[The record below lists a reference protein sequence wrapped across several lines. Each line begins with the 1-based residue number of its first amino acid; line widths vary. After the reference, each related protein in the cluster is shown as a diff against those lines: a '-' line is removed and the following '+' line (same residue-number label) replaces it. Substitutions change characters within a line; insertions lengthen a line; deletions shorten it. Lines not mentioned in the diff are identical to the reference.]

1 MTPRTLSAVATW
13 DECPSGSATSLL
25 RRSMVVSPLAG
36 SGWRGG
42 GRLSTPPQAEG
53 NFVLDESLVGHHF
66 GSGLSAIPGLLAM
79 EVAALGC
86 TSLYAGSWGEWYKTT
101 ELAVEMGEPIHT
113 GAGLRRNFCSWR
125 SRFPY
130 SCRYFVYQ
138 GRPRRNMPIQGLA
151 GGSKN
156 QTRNAS

>member
-1 MTPRTLSAVATW
+1 MNAQVVRPRACCGARWLSRPWQAAGGAV
-13 DECPSGSATSLL
+13 
-25 RRSMVVSPLAG
+25 VAG
-36 SGWRGG
+36 SP
-42 GRLSTPPQAEG
+42 PPQAEG
-53 NFVLDESLVGHHF
+53 NFVLDESLVVHHC

-86 TSLYAGSWGEWYKTT
+86 TWLYAGSWGEWYKTT
-101 ELAVEMGEPIHT
+101 DLAVEMGEPIHT
-113 GAGLRRNFCSWR
+113 GAGLRLNFCSWR
-125 SRFPY
+125 SRFPK

-151 GGSKN
+151 GGLKN

>member
-1 MTPRTLSAVATW
+1 MPKWFGHEPAAALDGCLAPGRQRVARW
-13 DECPSGSATSLL
+13 WPA
-25 RRSMVVSPLAG
+25 PH
-36 SGWRGG
+36 
-42 GRLSTPPQAEG
+42 PPQAEG
-53 NFVLDESLVGHHF
+53 NFVLDESLVVHHC

-86 TSLYAGSWGEWYKTT
+86 TWLYAGSWGEWYKTT
-101 ELAVEMGEPIHT
+101 DLAVEMGEPIHT
-113 GAGLRRNFCSWR
+113 GAGLRLNFCSWR
-125 SRFPY
+125 SRFPK

-151 GGSKN
+151 GGLKN